1 MSSSLAVIPYR
12 GQCIQTTD
20 DALRCQ
26 CVWYTQPTSPLLSQF
41 ICAACGHGIH
51 SHVDYVST
59 TVCHN
64 VATHCAAYVQKTPLT
79 QRCTCLVHLA
89 DHRPILNLHRL
100 QDPFHFLDSI
110 GALIDGSHSGANNA
124 PYIPSTSGSGALG
137 RAEDATN
144 ITPSQTV
151 MSTPSTSQSTSATQ
165 PETTENSDHHEFF
178 FRHYVPRR

>member
-1 MSSSLAVIPYR
+1 MSSSLTVIPYR

-20 DALRCQ
+20 YVLRCR
-26 CVWYTQPTSPLLSQF
+26 CVWYIEPTSPLLNQF

-64 VATHCAAYVQKTPLT
+64 VATQCAAYVQKTPLT
-79 QRCTCLVHLA
+79 QRCTCSVHLA

-100 QDPFHFLDSI
+100 EDPFEVLDSI
-110 GALIDGSHSGANNA
+110 GALTDGSHSDANNA
-124 PYIPSTSGSGALG
+124 PYIPSSSGSGALG
-137 RAEDATN
+137 RPEDATS
-144 ITPSQTV
+144 ITPSQTG
-151 MSTPSTSQSTSATQ
+151 MSSPSTSQSTNTTQ
-165 PETTENSDHHEFF
+165 ATENPDHHEFF